1 MDECPMM
8 ERFAKAAKERDEYI
22 ARYKEL
28 AQEAVK
34 LREQNRRLTA
44 QKEEL
49 INRIMR
55 DKLCERRRSEKRVK
69 EQADVFISCAWKR
82 EN

>member
-8 ERFAKAAKERDEYI
+8 EKFAKASKERDEYI

-55 DKLCERRRSEKRVK
+55 EKLSKKRVT
-69 EQADVFISCAWKR
+69 EHADVFISWKR